1 MRLPRIR
8 HASLRIKCGNLVASA
23 RNDGMEIRSTSAMPT
38 LGMTSQGIV
47 FDVKGGLLQ
56 IKPLTF
62 GALRGIIQILNTKG
76 LDLMKYVEL
85 TIHTTT
91 EASEIISDIMWQYTD
106 YGVTICDRADIIA
119 LQTAKECTFWDY
131 MDDELEEG
139 LAADKPSDVLVKCYV
154 AEDVAAETVGAIL
167 RDIADAKERSGGF
180 VPFGTLEDTKRTV
193 DGDDWID
200 VWKKHFRPI
209 HLGKIVVVPEW
220 IAYAP
225 VDGEQVVL
233 LDSNMAFGTGEHETT
248 SMCVE
253 LMQEYITPSSV
264 CIDVGCGSGILGI
277 SAIKLGAEKAYLTDI
292 DPIAVESALH
302 NSELN
307 GVADKTVVAHSNLLE
322 NTEVQG
328 DVMMA
333 NITGEVLKMLAP
345 SIPKN
350 LKREGVLILSGIIES
365 RLEMV
370 KAAYEAV
377 GMQVVLERR
386 KGEWFALVLKHR

>member
-1 MRLPRIR
+1 
-8 HASLRIKCGNLVASA
+8 
-23 RNDGMEIRSTSAMPT
+23 
-38 LGMTSQGIV
+38 
-47 FDVKGGLLQ
+47 
-56 IKPLTF
+56 
-62 GALRGIIQILNTKG
+62 
-76 LDLMKYVEL
+76 MKYIEL

-119 LQTAKECTFWDY
+119 MQTAKETTFWDY

-139 LAADKPSDVLVKCYV
+139 LASDKPSDVLVKCYV
-154 AEDVAAETVGAIL
+154 AEDVAEEVIPSIMK
-167 RDIADAKERSGGF
+167 DIFDAKDRSEGCI
-180 VPFGTLEDTKRTV
+180 PFGTLEDTKRTV

-209 HLGKIVVVPEW
+209 HLGRIVVVPEW
-220 IAYAP
+220 IEYSPAP
-225 VDGEQVVL
+225 NEEVVL

-253 LMQEYITPSSV
+253 LMQEYITPASV

-277 SAIKLGAEKAYLTDI
+277 SAIKLGAAKAYLTDI
-292 DPIAVESALH
+292 DPIAVESATH
-302 NSELN
+302 NAALN
-307 GVADKTVVAHSNLLE
+307 GVGEKTVVALSNLLDD
-322 NTEVQG
+322 TQVQG
-328 DVMMA
+328 DIMMA

-350 LKREGVLILSGIIES
+350 LKKEGVLILSGIIES

-377 GMQVVLERR
+377 GMQVVFEKR
-386 KGEWFALVLKHR
+386 KGEWFALVLKHK

>member
-1 MRLPRIR
+1 
-8 HASLRIKCGNLVASA
+8 
-23 RNDGMEIRSTSAMPT
+23 
-38 LGMTSQGIV
+38 
-47 FDVKGGLLQ
+47 
-56 IKPLTF
+56 
-62 GALRGIIQILNTKG
+62 
-76 LDLMKYVEL
+76 MKYIEL
-85 TIHTTT
+85 TVHTTT
-91 EASEIISDIMWQYTD
+91 EASEILSDIMWAYTD

-119 LQTAKECTFWDY
+119 LQTAKDTTFWDY
-131 MDDELEEG
+131 MDEELTVE
-139 LAADKPSDVLVKCYV
+139 KPSDVLVKCYV
-154 AEDVAAETVGAIL
+154 AEDVAGEVLPSIMK
-167 RDIADAKERSGGF
+167 DIFDARERSGGV

-209 HLGKIVVVPEW
+209 HLGRIVVVPEW
-220 IAYAP
+220 IEYAP
-225 VDGEQVVL
+225 EADEKVVL

-253 LMQEYITPSSV
+253 LMQEYITADSV

-277 SAIKLGAEKAYLTDI
+277 SAIKLGAARAYLTDI

-302 NSELN
+302 NADLN

-322 NTEVQG
+322 NTQVQG
-328 DVMMA
+328 DIMMA

-350 LKREGVLILSGIIES
+350 LKKDGVLILSGIIES

-370 KAAYEAV
+370 KSAYEAV
-377 GMQVVLERR
+377 GMKVVSERR
-386 KGEWFALVLKHR
+386 KGEWFALVLRHKL

>member
-1 MRLPRIR
+1 
-8 HASLRIKCGNLVASA
+8 
-23 RNDGMEIRSTSAMPT
+23 
-38 LGMTSQGIV
+38 
-47 FDVKGGLLQ
+47 
-56 IKPLTF
+56 
-62 GALRGIIQILNTKG
+62 
-76 LDLMKYVEL
+76 MKYIEL

-91 EASEIISDIMWQYTD
+91 EASEIISDIMWNYTD

-119 LQTAKECTFWDY
+119 LQTAKESTFWDY
-131 MDDELEEG
+131 MDDELTEN
-139 LAADKPSDVLVKCYV
+139 KPSDVLVKCYV
-154 AEDVAAETVGAIL
+154 AEDIAAETLPAIL
-167 RDIADAKERSGGF
+167 RDVQDAKERSEGF

-220 IAYAP
+220 IDYVPAM
-225 VDGEQVVL
+225 GEQVVL

-253 LMQEYITPSSV
+253 LMQEYITPASV

-277 SAIKLGAEKAYLTDI
+277 SAIKLGAGKAYLTDI
-292 DPIAVESALH
+292 DPIAVESSLH
-302 NSELN
+302 NSQLN
-307 GVADKTVVAHSNLLE
+307 GVAEKTVVAHSNLLE
-322 NTEVQG
+322 NTDVQG
-328 DVMMA
+328 DIMMA

-350 LKREGVLILSGIIES
+350 LKKDGVLILSGIIES
-365 RLEMV
+365 RLAMV
-370 KAAYEAV
+370 KKAYEAV

-386 KGEWFALVLKHR
+386 KGEWFALVLQHKN

>member
-1 MRLPRIR
+1 
-8 HASLRIKCGNLVASA
+8 
-23 RNDGMEIRSTSAMPT
+23 
-38 LGMTSQGIV
+38 
-47 FDVKGGLLQ
+47 
-56 IKPLTF
+56 
-62 GALRGIIQILNTKG
+62 
-76 LDLMKYVEL
+76 MKYIEL

-119 LQTAKECTFWDY
+119 MQTAKETTFWDY

-139 LAADKPSDVLVKCYV
+139 LASDKPSDVLVKCYV
-154 AEDVAAETVGAIL
+154 AEDVAGEVIPSIMK
-167 RDIADAKERSGGF
+167 DIFDAKDRSEGCI
-180 VPFGTLEDTKRTV
+180 PFGTLEDTKRTV

-209 HLGKIVVVPEW
+209 HLGRIVVVPEW
-220 IAYAP
+220 IEYSPAP
-225 VDGEQVVL
+225 NEEVVL

-253 LMQEYITPSSV
+253 LMQEYITPESV

-277 SAIKLGAEKAYLTDI
+277 SAIKLGAAKAYLTDI
-292 DPIAVESALH
+292 DPIAVESATH
-302 NSELN
+302 NAALN
-307 GVADKTVVAHSNLLE
+307 GVGEKTVVALSNLLDD
-322 NTEVQG
+322 TQVQG
-328 DVMMA
+328 DIMMA

-350 LKREGVLILSGIIES
+350 LKKEGVLILSGIIES

-377 GMQVVLERR
+377 GMQVVFERR
-386 KGEWFALVLKHR
+386 KGEWFALVLKHKA

>member
-1 MRLPRIR
+1 
-8 HASLRIKCGNLVASA
+8 
-23 RNDGMEIRSTSAMPT
+23 
-38 LGMTSQGIV
+38 
-47 FDVKGGLLQ
+47 
-56 IKPLTF
+56 
-62 GALRGIIQILNTKG
+62 
-76 LDLMKYVEL
+76 MKYIEL

-91 EASEIISDIMWQYTD
+91 EASEIISDIMWGYTD

-119 LQTAKECTFWDY
+119 LQTAKDSTFWDY
-131 MDDELEEG
+131 MDDELEDTLRAE
-139 LAADKPSDVLVKCYV
+139 KPSDVLVKCYI
-154 AEDVAAETVGAIL
+154 AEDIAPQVVADIL
-167 RDIADAKERSGGF
+167 RDIQDAKERSEGF
-180 VPFGTLEDTKRTV
+180 VPFGTLEDTKRLV

-209 HLGKIVVVPEW
+209 HLGSIVVVPEW
-220 IAYAP
+220 IAYEPQA
-225 VDGEQVVL
+225 GEQVVL

-253 LMQEYITPSSV
+253 LMQEYITPNSV

-277 SAIKLGAEKAYLTDI
+277 SAIKLGAKKAYLTDI
-292 DPIAVESALH
+292 VPIAVGSALH
-302 NSELN
+302 NAKLN

-322 NTEVQG
+322 NTDVQG

-350 LKREGVLILSGIIES
+350 LKADGVLILSGIIES
-365 RLEMV
+365 RLAMV

-377 GMQVVLERR
+377 GMQVIFERR
-386 KGEWFALVLKHR
+386 KGEWFALVLKHK

>member
-1 MRLPRIR
+1 
-8 HASLRIKCGNLVASA
+8 
-23 RNDGMEIRSTSAMPT
+23 
-38 LGMTSQGIV
+38 
-47 FDVKGGLLQ
+47 
-56 IKPLTF
+56 
-62 GALRGIIQILNTKG
+62 
-76 LDLMKYVEL
+76 MKYIEL

-91 EASEIISDIMWQYTD
+91 EASEIISDIMWNYTD

-119 LQTAKECTFWDY
+119 LQTAKESTFWDY
-131 MDDELEEG
+131 MDDDLT
-139 LAADKPSDVLVKCYV
+139 ADKPSDVLVKCYV
-154 AEDVAAETVGAIL
+154 AEDVAGEVVASIL
-167 RDIADAKERSGGF
+167 QDITDAKERSEGF
-180 VPFGTLEDTKRTV
+180 IPFGTLEDTKRLV

-209 HLGKIVVVPEW
+209 HLGAIVVVPEW
-220 IAYAP
+220 IEYAP
-225 VDGEQVVL
+225 APNEQVVL

-292 DPIAVESALH
+292 DPIAVESSLH
-302 NSELN
+302 NAKLN
-307 GVADKTVVAHSNLLE
+307 GVDDKTVVAHSNLLE
-322 NTEVQG
+322 NTDVQG

-350 LKREGVLILSGIIES
+350 LKKDGVLILSGIIES
-365 RLEMV
+365 RLDMV
-370 KAAYEAV
+370 KQAYEAV
-377 GMQVVLERR
+377 GMQVIFEKR
-386 KGEWFALVLKHR
+386 KGEWFALVLKHA